1 MTGSIVRS
9 RSGEMHV
16 PGPSEISEA
25 EQLAA
30 AKWLISKSGNPA
42 EAAELLGMLGLLP
55 TAREWAQSLPATP
68 VHRTATENPP
78 AATTAPE
85 TVPLC
90 RCPGPEKHELRMAAN
105 GKRFCPVS
113 ANRRSRD
120 RRKAERA
127 AKRASIEDPS

>member
-1 MTGSIVRS
+1 MTGSITRS

-16 PGPSEISEA
+16 PGPTELNQA
-25 EQLAA
+25 DLDRA
-30 AKWLISKSGNPA
+30 AKTLARLCVRNGGNPA
-42 EAAELLGMLGLLP
+42 ELALTLGAIGYLPPEAAERAAELL
-55 TAREWAQSLPATP
+55 ATP

-105 GKRFCPVS
+105 GK
-113 ANRRSRD
+113 
-120 RRKAERA
+120 
-127 AKRASIEDPS
+127 